1 MLFEFD
7 PLAEQKA
14 KLKVVGV
21 GGAGGNA
28 INRMIS
34 TNMEGVDFIVINTD
48 AQDLENNAAE
58 QKIQIGSTLT
68 KGLGAGAQSTIGLE
82 AMETDREAVQT
93 LLEGADMVFITA
105 GMGGGTGTGAAP
117 VISQIAR
124 ELDILSVGLVTLL
137 FNFEGPKRLN
147 RGLSCI
153 SDIP

>member
-48 AQDLENNAAE
+48 SQDLENNAAE

-105 GMGGGTGTGAAP
+105 
-117 VISQIAR
+117 
-124 ELDILSVGLVTLL
+124 
-137 FNFEGPKRLN
+137 
-147 RGLSCI
+147 
-153 SDIP
+153 

>member
-58 QKIQIGSTLT
+58 QKNP
-68 KGLGAGAQSTIGLE
+68 
-82 AMETDREAVQT
+82 DREQPDERVRCRSKINNWP
-93 LLEGADMVFITA
+93 GSN
-105 GMGGGTGTGAAP
+105 GNG
-117 VISQIAR
+117 
-124 ELDILSVGLVTLL
+124 
-137 FNFEGPKRLN
+137 
-147 RGLSCI
+147 
-153 SDIP
+153 